1 MDIIIEYNVESNTE
15 FQLSPEIVE
24 AIDSLWNDPIIS
36 EVLAKQAHFYLMDSA
51 P

>member
-1 MDIIIEYNVESNTE
+1 LDYYVESDPA

-24 AIDSLWNDPIIS
+24 AIDSVWHDPIIS
-36 EVLAKQAHFYLMDSA
+36 EVLDQQSHFYLMDSA